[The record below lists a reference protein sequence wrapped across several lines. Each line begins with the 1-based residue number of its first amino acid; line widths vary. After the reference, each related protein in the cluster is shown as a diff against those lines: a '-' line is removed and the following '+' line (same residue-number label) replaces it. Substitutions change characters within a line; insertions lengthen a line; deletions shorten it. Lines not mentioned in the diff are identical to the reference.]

1 MVIAS
6 VVEETHG
13 VLRYQIVQTAPAA
26 LTIRFDEFL
35 HAQGAAAVTVNLAAE
50 PPQPNPA
57 TANSHTWSGRCRQHR
72 RRQPKAL
79 DEGRGCC
86 AQFTI
91 VRAEPVV
98 ATPVLRV
105 RDDLRP

>member
-35 HAQGAAAVTVNLAAE
+35 HAQGAAAVTVNPLRSPHNQIPQRQTQTRGQGAAD
-50 PPQPNPA
+50 N
-57 TANSHTWSGRCRQHR
+57 TGVGSR
-72 RRQPKAL
+72 RL
-79 DEGRGCC
+79 
-86 AQFTI
+86 
-91 VRAEPVV
+91 
-98 ATPVLRV
+98 
-105 RDDLRP
+105 

>member
-35 HAQGAAAVTVNLAAE
+35 HAQGAAAVTVNPLRSPTTKSRNGKLKHVVRALPTTPAQAAE
-50 PPQPNPA
+50 GP
-57 TANSHTWSGRCRQHR
+57 R
-72 RRQPKAL
+72 
-79 DEGRGCC
+79 
-86 AQFTI
+86 
-91 VRAEPVV
+91 
-98 ATPVLRV
+98 
-105 RDDLRP
+105 